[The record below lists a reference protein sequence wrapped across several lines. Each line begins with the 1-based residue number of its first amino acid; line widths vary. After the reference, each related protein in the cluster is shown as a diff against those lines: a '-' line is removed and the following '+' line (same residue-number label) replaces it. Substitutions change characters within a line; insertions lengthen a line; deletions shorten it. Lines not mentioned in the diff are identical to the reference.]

1 MKKLGG
7 RASWRAIGPASPC
20 SMSLGGSLA
29 LPIPAG
35 FEFFHTFLVTGSK
48 ETALVATTNLLSN
61 SSWVCPPLR
70 KSPRRATAVAEK
82 NARRGYQDRLPQRP
96 SVTNALRLVRA
107 KAITIASS
115 VRQCHNLKKPMKTRL
130 FTVLIVLG
138 TSVPGWAQEL
148 GEAARQEQTRRS
160 QIKSLGKV
168 YTNQDLRK
176 YRTLPEP
183 SSGSSATRVPIQ
195 SSTGGSVPL
204 RTWAS
209 SLNSEERLWSKRFI
223 EARARLQAA
232 QKRHEMLQARL
243 NQLNWGFMTVG
254 CGDGAACSG
263 YDPYYTIQTKQ
274 QMENNQKELRAAEQ
288 ALEDLRE
295 QLRKSGNPRSWENS
309 QLALEP
315 AVKDKIAEAPK
326 VKDQSYWREELVLL
340 DKRYNAVIEPLQAEL
355 FELVHLRPAREGE
368 STSTTGELGLWFPP
382 YVHELYGHIKELKQ
396 QREQAKV
403 ALAEKGRREGALPGW
418 FR

>member
-1 MKKLGG
+1 MGILPM
-7 RASWRAIGPASPC
+7 RC
-20 SMSLGGSLA
+20 LSLKPDVCATRSRLNRV
-29 LPIPAG
+29 I
-35 FEFFHTFLVTGSK
+35 LVTGGE

-61 SSWVCPPLR
+61 SSWVCPPLRKIR

-96 SVTNALRLVRA
+96 SVTSALRLLRA

-130 FTVLIVLG
+130 FTVLIVLA

-168 YTNQDLRK
+168 YTNQDLKK
-176 YRTLPEP
+176 YRTQPEP

-232 QKRHEMLQARL
+232 QKRRETLQARL
-243 NQLNWGFMTVG
+243 DQLNWGFMTVG
-254 CGDGAACSG
+254 CGDGAGCSG
-263 YDPYYTIQTKQ
+263 YDPYYTIQTRQ
-274 QMENNQKELRAAEQ
+274 QIENNQKELSAAEQ

-295 QLRKSGNPRSWENS
+295 QLRKSGNPRSWEDS

-315 AVKDKIAEAPK
+315 AVRMAEVPR
-326 VKDQSYWREELVLL
+326 VKDEPYWREQLLLL
-340 DKRYNAVIEPLQAEL
+340 DKRYDAVIEPLEAEL
-355 FELVHLRPAREGE
+355 FELIHLRPAREGE
-368 STSTTGELGLWFPP
+368 STWTTGELGLWFPP

>member
-1 MKKLGG
+1 
-7 RASWRAIGPASPC
+7 
-20 SMSLGGSLA
+20 
-29 LPIPAG
+29 
-35 FEFFHTFLVTGSK
+35 
-48 ETALVATTNLLSN
+48 
-61 SSWVCPPLR
+61 
-70 KSPRRATAVAEK
+70 
-82 NARRGYQDRLPQRP
+82 
-96 SVTNALRLVRA
+96 
-107 KAITIASS
+107 
-115 VRQCHNLKKPMKTRL
+115 MKTRL

-148 GEAARQEQTRRS
+148 GEAARQERTRRT

-263 YDPYYTIQTKQ
+263 YGPYYTIQTKQ
-274 QMENNQKELRAAEQ
+274 QMENNQKELRPAEQ
-288 ALEDLRE
+288 ALEDL
-295 QLRKSGNPRSWENS
+295 S
-309 QLALEP
+309 
-315 AVKDKIAEAPK
+315 D
-326 VKDQSYWREELVLL
+326 
-340 DKRYNAVIEPLQAEL
+340 
-355 FELVHLRPAREGE
+355 
-368 STSTTGELGLWFPP
+368 
-382 YVHELYGHIKELKQ
+382 
-396 QREQAKV
+396 
-403 ALAEKGRREGALPGW
+403 
-418 FR
+418 